1 MLRNFC
7 LLEMGVDHMGA
18 LKIVVQRHHQLGR
31 FTLGVKANVQPKSNI
46 ESICAEVE
54 FSLEGFKIESRL

>member
-1 MLRNFC
+1 
-7 LLEMGVDHMGA
+7 MGVDHMGA